1 MSGKGDDESTGNSE
15 KDWEIF
21 DILCGEEKMP
31 KHHSSHSP
39 VHHHHHPP
47 PSCNDH
53 LAHSIDLAT
62 TLRSELAA
70 STYKRDRLMAE
81 LSDVK
86 SSLCAKE
93 GECESLRAQSARQT
107 SLIGSLQ
114 QRLAA
119 AEQREKTLHSRSET
133 VVHTLH
139 RDKGHLEDKLK
150 ELSGKLHRLQCELTK
165 EEGLRDQARCQLQ
178 DLVRRL
184 CLVLG
189 VDVCDGAHLTPD
201 CVLAKTGETVSEVQ
215 RLRAKLAGTCE
226 NLSSAES
233 ELLSTKAAASAEK
246 TRLHTQ
252 IEALQSLSQGLEGR
266 CRQAERDLQ
275 VTRDR
280 LAECEVNGDKLRE
293 ELRGFE
299 SRCCRLQNSYDRLQT
314 ERLQF
319 LRTIASIVGVNEPCE
334 NNLRDKI
341 RDLTNHNQALH
352 DQVSQLR
359 DQHHQESAK
368 HREHQEAS
376 ACRLKGE
383 EQHRM
388 NLEERLEKACHEL
401 QHFRS
406 EHTTLSE
413 YLLRLARALCWSECT
428 EPPAPGSDTTIL
440 SETLLERAE
449 RLANHHEHHVHGT
462 CDKNCWEAINHHH
475 HHHHHSSHSHSA
487 SKLRRERSCTDL
499 PLKESSTLYHM
510 QRKVRVLKE
519 QIQRRDLHLEL
530 LRRKIALLEDNARGK
545 ATLQTERDEAMHK
558 ARKNSKQ
565 AERTTQQLAEVKA
578 QLAEVKLQLTEASEY
593 KITALERARKCDE
606 LQARLCDLE
615 TERERLVGQLA
626 AYKSRARSAVE
637 TSHDRRVR
645 DEHAMSHLREE
656 LSRLKSQLADTNHRL
671 SQLQVFRTSAAKL
684 LHASDCADSDILQKL
699 QTVCSGH
706 HGHHGHHHHHRHHSA
721 SNLSRRYDSSSPLG
735 TAGDLHV
742 SRYDDMTAGG
752 GSGGGGGSQSIG
764 CRPLSSSPVH
774 NRRYIDSGFNDHD
787 HHFDDDFDFHK
798 KY

>member
-1 MSGKGDDESTGNSE
+1 MSGKGDDESTGNSD

-21 DILCGEEKMP
+21 DVLCGEENMP
-31 KHHSSHSP
+31 KHHTSHSP

-139 RDKGHLEDKLK
+139 RDKGHLEDKIK
-150 ELSGKLHRLQCELTK
+150 DLSGKLHRLQCELTK

-189 VDVCDGAHLTPD
+189 VDVCDGAHLTPE

-226 NLSSAES
+226 NLSSTES

-252 IEALQSLSQGLEGR
+252 IEGLQSLSQGLEGR

-319 LRTIASIVGVNEPCE
+319 LRTIATIVGVSEPCE

-359 DQHHQESAK
+359 EQHHQEAAK
-368 HREHQEAS
+368 HREHQESS
-376 ACRLKGE
+376 ACRLKSE

-449 RLANHHEHHVHGT
+449 RLANHHENHVHGT
-462 CDKNCWEAINHHH
+462 CDK
-475 HHHHHSSHSHSA
+475 
-487 SKLRRERSCTDL
+487 
-499 PLKESSTLYHM
+499 
-510 QRKVRVLKE
+510 
-519 QIQRRDLHLEL
+519 
-530 LRRKIALLEDNARGK
+530 
-545 ATLQTERDEAMHK
+545 TERDEAMHK

-637 TSHDRRVR
+637 SSHDRRVR

-656 LSRLKSQLADTNHRL
+656 LSRVKSQLADTNHRL
-671 SQLQVFRTSAAKL
+671 SQLQVFRTSVAKL
-684 LHASDCADSDILQKL
+684 LHVSDCADSDILQKL
-699 QTVCSGH
+699 QSVCSSSH
-706 HGHHGHHHHHRHHSA
+706 THHHHHHRHHSA
-721 SNLSRRYDSSSPLG
+721 SNLSRRYDSSSPTG
-735 TAGDLHV
+735 GDTHV
-742 SRYDDMTAGG
+742 SRYDDMLAGVG
-752 GSGGGGGSQSIG
+752 AGSGGGAGSQSHG

-787 HHFDDDFDFHK
+787 HHFDDDYDFHK

>member
-1 MSGKGDDESTGNSE
+1 MSGKGDDESTGNSD

-21 DILCGEEKMP
+21 DVLCGEENMP
-31 KHHSSHSP
+31 KHHTSHSP

-139 RDKGHLEDKLK
+139 RDKGHLEDKIK

-189 VDVCDGAHLTPD
+189 VDVCDGAHLTPE
-201 CVLAKTGETVSEVQ
+201 CVLAKTGETVTEVQ

-226 NLSSAES
+226 NLSSTES

-246 TRLHTQ
+246 TRLHSQ

-319 LRTIASIVGVNEPCE
+319 LRTIATIVGVSEPCE

-359 DQHHQESAK
+359 DQHHQEAAK
-368 HREHQEAS
+368 HREHQESS
-376 ACRLKGE
+376 ACRLKSE

-449 RLANHHEHHVHGT
+449 RLANHHENHVHGT

-475 HHHHHSSHSHSA
+475 HHHHTSHSHSA
-487 SKLRRERSCTDL
+487 TKLRRERSCTDL

-578 QLAEVKLQLTEASEY
+578 QLAEVKMQLTEASEY
-593 KITALERARKCDE
+593 KITALERGRKCDE
-606 LQARLCDLE
+606 LQSRLCDLE
-615 TERERLVGQLA
+615 TERERLVGHLA

-637 TSHDRRVR
+637 SSHDRRVR
-645 DEHAMSHLREE
+645 DEHALSHLREE
-656 LSRLKSQLADTNHRL
+656 LSRVKSQLADTNHRL
-671 SQLQVFRTSAAKL
+671 SQLQVFRTSVAKL
-684 LHASDCADSDILQKL
+684 LHVSDCADSDILQKL
-699 QTVCSGH
+699 QSVCSS
-706 HGHHGHHHHHRHHSA
+706 HGHHHQHHRHHSA
-721 SNLSRRYDSSSPLG
+721 SNLSRRYDSSSPTG
-735 TAGDLHV
+735 DTAHI
-742 SRYDDMTAGG
+742 SRYDDMLAGG
-752 GSGGGGGSQSIG
+752 GSGGVGVGSQSIG

>member
-1 MSGKGDDESTGNSE
+1 MSGKGDDESTGNSD

-21 DILCGEEKMP
+21 DVLCGEENMP
-31 KHHSSHSP
+31 KHHTSHSP

-139 RDKGHLEDKLK
+139 RDKGHLEDKIK

-189 VDVCDGAHLTPD
+189 VDVCDGAHLTPE
-201 CVLAKTGETVSEVQ
+201 CVLAKTGETVTEVQ

-226 NLSSAES
+226 NLSSTES

-246 TRLHTQ
+246 TRLHSQ

-319 LRTIASIVGVNEPCE
+319 LRTIATIVGVSEPCE

-359 DQHHQESAK
+359 DQHHQEAAK
-368 HREHQEAS
+368 HREHQESS
-376 ACRLKGE
+376 ACRLKSE

-449 RLANHHEHHVHGT
+449 RLANHHENHVHGT
-462 CDKNCWEAINHHH
+462 CDK
-475 HHHHHSSHSHSA
+475 
-487 SKLRRERSCTDL
+487 
-499 PLKESSTLYHM
+499 
-510 QRKVRVLKE
+510 
-519 QIQRRDLHLEL
+519 
-530 LRRKIALLEDNARGK
+530 
-545 ATLQTERDEAMHK
+545 TERDEAMHK

-578 QLAEVKLQLTEASEY
+578 QLAEVKMQLTEASEY
-593 KITALERARKCDE
+593 KITALERGRKCDE
-606 LQARLCDLE
+606 LQSRLCDLE
-615 TERERLVGQLA
+615 TERERLVGHLA

-637 TSHDRRVR
+637 SSHDRRVR
-645 DEHAMSHLREE
+645 DEHALSHLREE
-656 LSRLKSQLADTNHRL
+656 LSRVKSQLADTNHRL
-671 SQLQVFRTSAAKL
+671 SQLQVFRTSVAKL
-684 LHASDCADSDILQKL
+684 LHVSDCADSDILQKL
-699 QTVCSGH
+699 QSVCSS
-706 HGHHGHHHHHRHHSA
+706 HGHHHQHHRHHSA
-721 SNLSRRYDSSSPLG
+721 SNLSRRYDSSSPTG
-735 TAGDLHV
+735 DTAHI
-742 SRYDDMTAGG
+742 SRYDDMLAGG
-752 GSGGGGGSQSIG
+752 GSGGVGVGSQSIG

>member
-1 MSGKGDDESTGNSE
+1 MNQTSNSLPRGYHRNWAQTGAPTMGGVSFSFRFRTVENCERVFLQHRSVVLITCNFVTAARSSMQNS
-15 KDWEIF
+15 F
-21 DILCGEEKMP
+21 QNMP
-31 KHHSSHSP
+31 KHHTPHSP
-39 VHHHHHPP
+39 VHHHHHPPP

-86 SSLCAKE
+86 SSLCSKE
-93 GECESLRAQSARQT
+93 SECESLRAQSARQT

-133 VVHTLH
+133 VMHTLH
-139 RDKGHLEDKLK
+139 RDKSHLEDKIK

-184 CLVLG
+184 CLLLG
-189 VDVCDGAHLTPD
+189 VDVCDGAHLTPE

-226 NLSSAES
+226 NLSSTES

-252 IEALQSLSQGLEGR
+252 IEGLQSLAQSLEGR

-280 LAECEVNGDKLRE
+280 LAECEVTGDKLRE

-319 LRTIASIVGVNEPCE
+319 LRTIATIVGVSEPCE

-341 RDLTNHNQALH
+341 RDLTNHSQALH

-359 DQHHQESAK
+359 EQHHQEAAK

-388 NLEERLEKACHEL
+388 NLEDRLEKACHEL

-449 RLANHHEHHVHGT
+449 RLANHHEHHIHGT
-462 CDKNCWEAINHHH
+462 GDK
-475 HHHHHSSHSHSA
+475 
-487 SKLRRERSCTDL
+487 
-499 PLKESSTLYHM
+499 
-510 QRKVRVLKE
+510 
-519 QIQRRDLHLEL
+519 
-530 LRRKIALLEDNARGK
+530 
-545 ATLQTERDEAMHK
+545 TERDEAMHK

-578 QLAEVKLQLTEASEY
+578 QLAEVKHQLTEASEY

-626 AYKSRARSAVE
+626 SYKSRARSAVE

-656 LSRLKSQLADTNHRL
+656 LSRVKLQLADTNHRL
-671 SQLQVFRTSAAKL
+671 SQLQVFRTSVAKL
-684 LHASDCADSDILQKL
+684 LHVSDCADSEILQKL
-699 QTVCSGH
+699 QSVCSD
-706 HGHHGHHHHHRHHSA
+706 HGHHHRHHRHHSA
-721 SNLSRRYDSSSPLG
+721 SNLSNRRYDSSPPSG
-735 TAGDLHV
+735 EAHV
-742 SRYDDMTAGG
+742 SRYDDILTGG
-752 GSGGGGGSQSIG
+752 GSGATGSQSIG

-787 HHFDDDFDFHK
+787 HHFEDDFDFHK

>member
-1 MSGKGDDESTGNSE
+1 
-15 KDWEIF
+15 
-21 DILCGEEKMP
+21 MP
-31 KHHSSHSP
+31 KHHTPHSP
-39 VHHHHHPP
+39 VHHHHHAFINVSYVSLQPP

-93 GECESLRAQSARQT
+93 SECESLRAQSARQT
-107 SLIGSLQ
+107 SLISSLQ

-119 AEQREKTLHSRSET
+119 TEQREKALHSRSET
-133 VVHTLH
+133 VVHTLN
-139 RDKGHLEDKLK
+139 RDKNHLEEKIK
-150 ELSGKLHRLQCELTK
+150 ELGGKIHRLQCELTK

-178 DLVRRL
+178 DLIRRL

-189 VDVCDGAHLTPD
+189 IDVCDGTHLTPD
-201 CVLAKTGETVSEVQ
+201 CVLSKTGETVSEVQ

-226 NLSSAES
+226 NLSSTEAE
-233 ELLSTKAAASAEK
+233 LINTKTTASAEK
-246 TRLHTQ
+246 TRLHSQ
-252 IEALQSLSQGLEGR
+252 IEGLQSLSQGLEGR

-319 LRTIASIVGVNEPCE
+319 LRTIATIVGVSEPCE
-334 NNLRDKI
+334 NNIRDKI

-352 DQVSQLR
+352 DQVAQLR
-359 DQHHQESAK
+359 DQHHQEVAK
-368 HREHQEAS
+368 HREHQESS
-376 ACRLKGE
+376 ACRLKSE

-401 QHFRS
+401 QHFRA
-406 EHTTLSE
+406 EHTTLSD

-449 RLANHHEHHVHGT
+449 RLATHHEHHLHGS
-462 CDKNCWEAINHHH
+462 CDKSCWESINHHH
-475 HHHHHSSHSHSA
+475 HHAHTHSHSA

-565 AERTTQQLAEVKA
+565 AERTTHQLAEVKS
-578 QLAEVKLQLTEASEY
+578 QLAEVKMQLNEASEY

-606 LQARLCDLE
+606 LQSRLCELE

-645 DEHAMSHLREE
+645 DEHAMTHLRDE
-656 LSRLKSQLADTNHRL
+656 LSRIKSQLADTNHRL
-671 SQLQVFRTSAAKL
+671 SQLQVFRSSVAKL
-684 LHASDCADSDILQKL
+684 LHVSDCSDSEILQKL
-699 QTVCSGH
+699 QSVCSNH
-706 HGHHGHHHHHRHHSA
+706 SHHHHHRHSHSA
-721 SNLSRRYDSSSPLG
+721 SNLSRRYDSSSPL
-735 TAGDLHV
+735 AGDLHTT
-742 SRYDDMTAGG
+742 SRYDDFTTGA
-752 GSGGGGGSQSIG
+752 GGGGGSQSLA

-787 HHFDDDFDFHK
+787 HHYDDEFDYHK

>member
-21 DILCGEEKMP
+21 DILCGEENMP
-31 KHHSSHSP
+31 KHHTPHSP
-39 VHHHHHPP
+39 VHHHHHPPP

-86 SSLCAKE
+86 SSLCSKE
-93 GECESLRAQSARQT
+93 SECESLRAQSARQT

-119 AEQREKTLHSRSET
+119 SEQREKTLHSRSET
-133 VVHTLH
+133 VMHTLH
-139 RDKGHLEDKLK
+139 RDKSHLEDKIK

-189 VDVCDGAHLTPD
+189 VDVCDGAHLTPE

-226 NLSSAES
+226 NLSSTES

-252 IEALQSLSQGLEGR
+252 IEGLQSLAQGLEGR

-280 LAECEVNGDKLRE
+280 LAECEVTGDKLRE

-319 LRTIASIVGVNEPCE
+319 LRTIATIVGVSEPCE

-341 RDLTNHNQALH
+341 RDLTNHSQALH

-359 DQHHQESAK
+359 EQHHQEAAK

-449 RLANHHEHHVHGT
+449 RLANHHEHHIHGT
-462 CDKNCWEAINHHH
+462 CDK
-475 HHHHHSSHSHSA
+475 
-487 SKLRRERSCTDL
+487 
-499 PLKESSTLYHM
+499 
-510 QRKVRVLKE
+510 
-519 QIQRRDLHLEL
+519 
-530 LRRKIALLEDNARGK
+530 
-545 ATLQTERDEAMHK
+545 TERDEAMHK

-578 QLAEVKLQLTEASEY
+578 QLAEVKHQLTEASEY

-626 AYKSRARSAVE
+626 SYKSRARSAVE

-656 LSRLKSQLADTNHRL
+656 LSRVKLQLADTNHRL
-671 SQLQVFRTSAAKL
+671 SQLQVFRTSVAKL
-684 LHASDCADSDILQKL
+684 LHVSDCADSEILQKL
-699 QTVCSGH
+699 QSVCSD
-706 HGHHGHHHHHRHHSA
+706 HGHHHHHHRHHSA
-721 SNLSRRYDSSSPLG
+721 SNLSNRRYDSSSPSG
-735 TAGDLHV
+735 EVHV
-742 SRYDDMTAGG
+742 SRYDDILTGG
-752 GSGGGGGSQSIG
+752 GSGAAGSQSIG

-787 HHFDDDFDFHK
+787 HHFEDDFDFHK

>member
-1 MSGKGDDESTGNSE
+1 MSRKGDDESGNSE

-21 DILCGEEKMP
+21 DILCGEEQKMP
-31 KHHSSHSP
+31 KHHTPHSP
-39 VHHHHHPP
+39 VHHHHHHASA
-47 PSCNDH
+47 SCNDH

-81 LSDVK
+81 LADVK

-93 GECESLRAQSARQT
+93 GECESLRAQGARQS
-107 SLIGSLQ
+107 SLISSLQ

-119 AEQREKTLHSRSET
+119 TEQREKTLHSRSET
-133 VVHTLH
+133 VVHTLN
-139 RDKGHLEDKLK
+139 RDKGHLEDKIK
-150 ELSGKLHRLQCELTK
+150 ELGTKLTRVQCELTK
-165 EEGLRDQARCQLQ
+165 EEGFRDQARCQLQ
-178 DLVRRL
+178 DLIRRL

-201 CVLAKTGETVSEVQ
+201 CVLSKAGETVSEVQ
-215 RLRAKLAGTCE
+215 RLRAKLSGTCE

-233 ELLSTKAAASAEK
+233 ELISTKASASAEK
-246 TRLHTQ
+246 SRLHTQ
-252 IEALQSLSQGLEGR
+252 IEALQSLAQGLEGR

-319 LRTIASIVGVNEPCE
+319 LRTIATIVGVGEPCE
-334 NNLRDKI
+334 NNVRDKV
-341 RDLTNHNQALH
+341 RDITNHNQVLH
-352 DQVSQLR
+352 DQVAQLR
-359 DQHHQESAK
+359 EQHHQEAVK
-368 HREHQEAS
+368 HRDHQENS
-376 ACRLKGE
+376 ACRLKNE

-401 QHFRS
+401 QHFRT

-413 YLLRLARALCWSECT
+413 YLVRLARALCWSECT

-449 RLANHHEHHVHGT
+449 RLATHHEHHVHGS
-462 CDKNCWEAINHHH
+462 CDKSCWEAINHHH
-475 HHHHHSSHSHSA
+475 HHHQSHSSHHTHSHPP
-487 SKLRRERSCTDL
+487 KLRRERSCTDI

-565 AERTTQQLAEVKA
+565 AEGTTQQLGEVKSQLAEVKH
-578 QLAEVKLQLTEASEY
+578 QLNEASEY

-606 LQARLCDLE
+606 LQSRCCELE

-645 DEHAMSHLREE
+645 DEHTLSHLREE
-656 LSRLKSQLADTNHRL
+656 LTRIKSQLADTNHRL
-671 SQLQVFRTSAAKL
+671 SQLQVFRTSVAKL
-684 LHASDCADSDILQKL
+684 LHAPDCTDSDILQKL
-699 QTVCSGH
+699 QSVCSGQH
-706 HGHHGHHHHHRHHSA
+706 LHGHHHHHRHHSA
-721 SNLSRRYDSSSPLG
+721 SNLSRRYDSSSPL
-735 TAGDLHV
+735 AGDLAHGT
-742 SRYDDMTAGG
+742 RYDDLGTAA
-752 GSGGGGGSQSIG
+752 GGGGSQSLG

-774 NRRYIDSGFNDHD
+774 GRRYIDSGFNDHD

>member
-1 MSGKGDDESTGNSE
+1 
-15 KDWEIF
+15 
-21 DILCGEEKMP
+21 MP
-31 KHHSSHSP
+31 KHHTSHSP

-139 RDKGHLEDKLK
+139 RDKGHLEDKIK

-189 VDVCDGAHLTPD
+189 VDVCDGAHLTPE
-201 CVLAKTGETVSEVQ
+201 CVLGKTGETVSEVQ

-226 NLSSAES
+226 NLSSTES

-252 IEALQSLSQGLEGR
+252 IEGLQSLSQGLEGR

-319 LRTIASIVGVNEPCE
+319 LRTIATIVGVSEPCE

-359 DQHHQESAK
+359 DQHHQEAAK
-368 HREHQEAS
+368 HREHQESS

-406 EHTTLSE
+406 EHTT
-413 YLLRLARALCWSECT
+413 
-428 EPPAPGSDTTIL
+428 
-440 SETLLERAE
+440 
-449 RLANHHEHHVHGT
+449 
-462 CDKNCWEAINHHH
+462 
-475 HHHHHSSHSHSA
+475 
-487 SKLRRERSCTDL
+487 
-499 PLKESSTLYHM
+499 SSTLYHM

-545 ATLQTERDEAMHK
+545 ATLQTERDEAMHN

-565 AERTTQQLAEVKA
+565 AERTTQQLGEVKA
-578 QLAEVKLQLTEASEY
+578 QLAEVKMQLTEASEY

-637 TSHDRRVR
+637 SSHDRRVR
-645 DEHAMSHLREE
+645 DEHAMSHLRDE
-656 LSRLKSQLADTNHRL
+656 LSRVKSQLADTNHRL
-671 SQLQVFRTSAAKL
+671 SQLQVFRTSVAKL
-684 LHASDCADSDILQKL
+684 LHVSDCADSDILQKL
-699 QTVCSGH
+699 QSVCSS
-706 HGHHGHHHHHRHHSA
+706 HGHHHHHHRHHSA
-721 SNLSRRYDSSSPLG
+721 SNLSRRYDSSSPLA
-735 TAGDLHV
+735 AGDAHV
-742 SRYDDMTAGG
+742 SRYDDMLAGG
-752 GSGGGGGSQSIG
+752 GSGGGGGIGSQSIG